1 MSYYAQPRM
10 TRDIDLVI
18 ELSGRDARSMAGL
31 FLPEYYISE
40 ADVSRAIAEQGM
52 FNILHLEVA
61 RT

>member
-1 MSYYAQPRM
+1 
-10 TRDIDLVI
+10 
-18 ELSGRDARSMAGL
+18 MAGL